1 MRDLRPRPEH
11 RPHRQQPQ
19 WSGHRHRTF
28 KRIETEANWDGSK
41 LEWNQI
47 GSRGH
52 LGQASP
58 RKPHFGRSLEL
69 EFIWEAKIGS
79 VPGRTPPRP
88 GNRSFQAQ
96 ERQRLSSVVQI
107 QLGGEVEPGCEEFS
121 CFEDKRLRTKTKTKG
136 RGETCRLAKGQSLLF
151 LVAGRIQGCNFLQ
164 HPHAGPWKP
173 CGNVKLVWV
182 LAGWCQKLYQ
192 VVLNW
197 DL

>member
-1 MRDLRPRPEH
+1 MEAIRMEAI
-11 RPHRQQPQ
+11 
-19 WSGHRHRTF
+19 GMEA
-28 KRIETEANWDGSK
+28 IETEANWDRSKFGWKQLKWKQLGWKQIGTEANWNGSNWDGSK

-96 ERQRLSSVVQI
+96 ERQRLSSVVQV

-173 CGNVKLVWV
+173 CGN
-182 LAGWCQKLYQ
+182 G
-192 VVLNW
+192 NF
-197 DL
+197 